1 MFQIDIDKQIISLLS
16 LHQMITY
23 KIIKQNEIE
32 RRREISKTFTSMR
45 LAIQVDIDF
54 YFLFSKMLYDVLY
67 DLVFTT
73 LKFAVV
79 IEIFRFCRYSPKS
92 PLLVQSCMTWLSILC
107 GILIFSAVTSF
118 FMLVVKLMPFPV
130 ICLYYLL

>member
-1 MFQIDIDKQIISLLS
+1 
-16 LHQMITY
+16 MITY

-67 DLVFTT
+67 DLVSNT

-79 IEIFRFCRYSPKS
+79 IEIFRF
-92 PLLVQSCMTWLSILC
+92 
-107 GILIFSAVTSF
+107 
-118 FMLVVKLMPFPV
+118 
-130 ICLYYLL
+130 

>member
-16 LHQMITY
+16 LHKMITY

-45 LAIQVDIDF
+45 LAIQVDIAF

-67 DLVFTT
+67 DLVSTT

-79 IEIFRFCRYSPKS
+79 IEIFRF
-92 PLLVQSCMTWLSILC
+92 
-107 GILIFSAVTSF
+107 
-118 FMLVVKLMPFPV
+118 
-130 ICLYYLL
+130 